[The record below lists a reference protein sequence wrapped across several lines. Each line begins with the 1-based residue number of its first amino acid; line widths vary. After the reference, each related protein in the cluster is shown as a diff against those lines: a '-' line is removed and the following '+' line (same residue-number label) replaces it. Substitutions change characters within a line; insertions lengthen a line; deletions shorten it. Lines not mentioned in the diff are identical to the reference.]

1 MVAGGEGSEVF
12 LRIFVIETAQG
23 GAGGDVFQPFD
34 GGECFFGNSAR
45 IEAVDEDGAKAGFG
59 MEGIDALD
67 GKHRRIL
74 GLAAA
79 GRLKGGDVSDGLR
92 LQCKVSSIS
101 LQYITIAPF
110 PPYVRRMG
118 DGRFYLGVRNL

>member
-1 MVAGGEGSEVF
+1 MVARGEGGEVF
-12 LRIFVIETAQG
+12 LRIFVIETAQS

-34 GGECFFGNSAR
+34 GGECFFGDAAR

-79 GRLKGGDVSDGLR
+79 GRLKGGDGSDGL
-92 LQCKVSSIS
+92 
-101 LQYITIAPF
+101 
-110 PPYVRRMG
+110 
-118 DGRFYLGVRNL
+118 